1 MAGETQI
8 LANHIELRYAQYER
22 RSSADLSGVAQAK
35 SEALSKAEGGIIE
48 HPVSSIENPVSRIQY
63 QESRIEHRVS
73 SIKNRASSIQNR
85 ATIYS
90 KQSQFAGHSNEHN
103 LLINKGL

>member
-48 HPVSSIENPVSRIQY
+48 HPVSSIENPVSRI
-63 QESRIEHRVS
+63 E
-73 SIKNRASSIQNR
+73 NRASSIQYQESS
-85 ATIYS
+85 IEYPES
-90 KQSQFAGHSNEHN
+90 SND
-103 LLINKGL
+103 LFKTKPICWTLK

>member
-1 MAGETQI
+1 MASEAQI

-48 HPVSSIENPVSRIQY
+48 HPVSSIENPVSRI
-63 QESRIEHRVS
+63 E
-73 SIKNRASSIQNR
+73 NRASSIQYQESS
-85 ATIYS
+85 IEYPES
-90 KQSQFAGHSNEHN
+90 SND
-103 LLINKGL
+103 LFKTKPICWTLKWTQPSY